1 MRSVAAYCVVTYLL
15 GIGDRHLDNLMLA
28 PTGELF
34 HIDFS
39 FVLGR
44 DAKPLM
50 PPMRLSQENDLPHI
64 RTRIYGPVS
73 TDPYLIRSL
82 FSS

>member
-28 PTGELF
+28 PSGELF

-44 DAKPLM
+44 DPKPLM
-50 PPMRLSQENDLPHI
+50 PPMRLSKDMAFT
-64 RTRIYGPVS
+64 RTPS
-73 TDPYLIRSL
+73 PKSEP
-82 FSS
+82 